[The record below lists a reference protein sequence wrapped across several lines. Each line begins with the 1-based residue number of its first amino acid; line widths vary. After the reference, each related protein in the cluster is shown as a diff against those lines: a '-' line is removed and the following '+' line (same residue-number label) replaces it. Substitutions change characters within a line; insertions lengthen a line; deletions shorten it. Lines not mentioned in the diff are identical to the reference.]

1 MKKFFT
7 SVALALAALSMQAK
21 DFSCPLTV
29 NVSGSPMPCGE
40 TNVSVDKQA
49 NGKYTL
55 SLKNFSLMGFLNVG
69 TIIVNDVDGE
79 DFGNT
84 TVIKTQQTI
93 KIAAG
98 DLEGVEENEYLGPQL
113 GDVPILLHGELKND
127 QFNAVLNINM
137 AKLGGMNVG
146 VELGDIEGIGQF
158 ANSGFENFHEVSLGN
173 SSSQEPNG
181 WHSFMSAS
189 GEKSLINMAGSTP
202 HTFISKD
209 VRPGTSGETSVKI
222 TAKDMWLAIANGTIT
237 TGRMNTGSAT
247 ATDTDKNYAWC
258 DWTKTELD
266 ANGDPFYT
274 IMTGM
279 PDSLKVWVK
288 YGQGNP
294 NGSKA
299 KGHPYATV
307 SAIITDG
314 TEFHEPAPKN
324 TTYTNIVGEARDPK
338 IVSTNGEWKEL
349 TIPFEYEKFKDN
361 KVTPRTILA
370 TISTNADAG
379 KGSDND
385 SILVDDISLIYNADL
400 TSIKYK
406 GKDLT
411 IKDTQITDGTN
422 ETIDI
427 DGVPS
432 VSDFEVTTN
441 GVGAYT
447 SITLVPDADAEGN
460 PTNNGITNGFVTV
473 TSNDLKTANVYSFTL
488 KSTATGIKNAQTVTL
503 PAGVQAIYNLAGQQ
517 VSNMTS
523 GQVYIIKTTDGKTKK
538 VIKK

>member
-7 SVALALAALSMQAK
+7 SVALALTAMSMQAK
-21 DFSCPLTV
+21 DYTCPLTV
-29 NVSGSPMPCGE
+29 NVSGSEMPCGE
-40 TNVSVDKQA
+40 TTVSVDKQA

-55 SLKNFSLMGFLNVG
+55 GLKNFSLMGFLNVG
-69 TIIVNDVDGE
+69 TILVKDVDAE

-93 KIAAG
+93 QIAAG
-98 DLEGVEENEYLGPQL
+98 DLENVKEEDYLGPQL

-127 QFNAVLNINM
+127 KFNAVLNINM

-146 VELGDIEGIGQF
+146 VQLGDIEGIGQF
-158 ANSGFENFHEVSLGN
+158 TNSGFEDFHEVTLGT
-173 SSSQEPNG
+173 STSQEPNG

-189 GEKSLINMAGSTP
+189 GQSNLVNMAGKTP

-209 VRPGTSGETSVKI
+209 VRPGTSGTNSVKV
-222 TAKDMWLAIANGTIT
+222 TAKDMFFAIANGTIT
-237 TGRMNTGSAT
+237 TGRMNAGSAT

-258 DWTKTELD
+258 DWTKTDMD

-274 IMTGM
+274 IMTGK
-279 PDSLKVWVK
+279 PDSLKVWIK

-294 NGSKA
+294 KGTKA
-299 KGHPYATV
+299 KDHPYATI
-307 SAIITDG
+307 SSIITDG
-314 TEFHEPAPKN
+314 TELHEPAPQK
-324 TTYTNIVGEARDPK
+324 TTYTNIVGEARNPK
-338 IVSTNGEWKEL
+338 IASTNGEWKEI

-361 KVTPRTILA
+361 KVTPRTILT

-379 KGSDND
+379 MGSDND

-406 GKDLT
+406 GKELT
-411 IKDTQITDGTN
+411 IKDSQITDGT
-422 ETIDI
+422 EGQLTIN
-427 DGVPS
+427 GEPS
-432 VSDFEVTTN
+432 VSDFEMTSN
-441 GVGAYT
+441 GAGAYT
-447 SITLVPDADAEGN
+447 SITLVPDADENGN
-460 PTNNGITNGFVTV
+460 PLNNGITNGYVTV
-473 TSNDLKTANVYSFTL
+473 TSNDLKSANVYYLTI
-488 KSTATGIKNAQTVTL
+488 KSTTTGIKNAQTITL

-523 GQVYIIKTTDGKTKK
+523 GQVYIVKTTDGKTKK